1 MKSKLIWLGV
11 CVVCFGV
18 SLAIAHSF
26 HLAGIYKWSTTAV
39 ALFVGLIILALWERR
54 K

>member
-1 MKSKLIWLGV
+1 MKSKLIWLAV
-11 CVVCFGV
+11 CLGCFGGA
-18 SLAIAHSF
+18 LIITQLF

-39 ALFVGLIILALWERR
+39 ALFAGLAILALWERR